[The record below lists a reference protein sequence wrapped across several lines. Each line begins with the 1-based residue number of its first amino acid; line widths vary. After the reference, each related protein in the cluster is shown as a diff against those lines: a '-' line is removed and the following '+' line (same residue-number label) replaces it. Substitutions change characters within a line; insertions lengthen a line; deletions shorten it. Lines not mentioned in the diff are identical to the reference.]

1 MKKTRKNDG
10 SVFFYFFY
18 FINYYYLHFQS
29 YKRAGF
35 LVPTFTQYNVTVV
48 QGGNKDKIYI
58 YVDKRGLNKGEKN
71 TQ

>member
-10 SVFFYFFY
+10 SVI
-18 FINYYYLHFQS
+18 INYYYLHFQS

-48 QGGNKDKIYI
+48 QGGKQ
-58 YVDKRGLNKGEKN
+58 R
-71 TQ
+71 